1 MKIKILFLFSITVT
15 FQIFFF
21 IFNIRLFNSKWY
33 YVWFIS
39 MSQSQCVKRKGSH
52 VGKTHTN
59 EVDTQAIVNQI
70 AKRSQVRPTI
80 TESTHHP
87 PTTHH
92 APCLQNKAPSTPI
105 SSQSWW
111 STILDG
117 LIITPTPPSF
127 ICHFFP
133 KQKTPNQYQCQNQNQ
148 NQIKHIIMGSTQT
161 SFLLHYIITLHH
173 QKGTHHK
180 TYSPLLLLLLLL
192 WIQIA
197 DFYITNYSLLITKQ
211 TTRIHACMQRSPYL
225 QG

>member
-80 TESTHHP
+80 TEST
-87 PTTHH
+87 
-92 APCLQNKAPSTPI
+92 QN
-105 SSQSWW
+105 
-111 STILDG
+111 
-117 LIITPTPPSF
+117 F
-127 ICHFFP
+127 
-133 KQKTPNQYQCQNQNQ
+133 QNQ
-148 NQIKHIIMGSTQT
+148 
-161 SFLLHYIITLHH
+161 
-173 QKGTHHK
+173 
-180 TYSPLLLLLLLL
+180 
-192 WIQIA
+192 
-197 DFYITNYSLLITKQ
+197 
-211 TTRIHACMQRSPYL
+211 
-225 QG
+225 

>member
-1 MKIKILFLFSITVT
+1 
-15 FQIFFF
+15 
-21 IFNIRLFNSKWY
+21 
-33 YVWFIS
+33 
-39 MSQSQCVKRKGSH
+39 MSQSQCVKRKGGH

-59 EVDTQAIVNQI
+59 EVDTQDIVNQI

-148 NQIKHIIMGSTQT
+148 NQNQIKHIIMGSTQT

-180 TYSPLLLLLLLL
+180 TYSPLLSSPLLLLL

-197 DFYITNYSLLITKQ
+197 DFYITNYRVYWLQNRLLGSM
-211 TTRIHACMQRSPYL
+211 HACMHAEIPIFTGL
-225 QG
+225 A